1 MAMADRYLFILYS
14 LPSEPS
20 RIRVAAWRAMKKL
33 GALNVQQSLWMLP
46 RYPGV
51 DQEIA
56 QIAETIE
63 SDGGSVSIVVGEF
76 VYGKE
81 DIIAK
86 FNQEREQ
93 EYTELLSYCQSF
105 HEEIRTETEK
115 KNFTFSELEENE
127 EEFNK
132 LTGWFKKIK
141 KRDCFNSHVGKTAAK
156 EIEKCKSELQEFAQK
171 IYEQHVSN
179 KVR

>member
-1 MAMADRYLFILYS
+1 MTDKYLFILYS
-14 LPSEPS
+14 LPSKPS

-46 RYPGV
+46 QYPGV

-56 QIAETIE
+56 KITETIE
-63 SDGGSVSIVVGEF
+63 NDGGNVSIVAGEF

-105 HEEIRTETEK
+105 HKEIRTETENE
-115 KNFTFSELEENE
+115 NFTFTELEENE

-132 LTGWFKKIK
+132 LTGWFEKIK
-141 KRDCFNSHVGKTAAK
+141 KRDCFNSSIGNAAAK
-156 EIEKCKSELQEFAQK
+156 EIVKCKSELQEFAQK
-171 IYEQHVSN
+171 IYKHHGI
-179 KVR
+179 